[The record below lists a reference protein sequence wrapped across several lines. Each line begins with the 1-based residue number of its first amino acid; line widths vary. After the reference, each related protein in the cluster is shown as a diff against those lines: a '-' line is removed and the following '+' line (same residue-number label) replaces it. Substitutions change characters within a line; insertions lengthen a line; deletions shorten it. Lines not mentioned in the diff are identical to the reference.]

1 LQIGLILRGVGR
13 DFEVLKSDV
22 FLIDPVRRPRFKSSP
37 QMAFAIEIW
46 QHKALGF
53 MADRQGNV
61 R

>member
-1 LQIGLILRGVGR
+1 M
-13 DFEVLKSDV
+13 LKSDV
-22 FLIDPVRRPRFKSSP
+22 FLVNSVRRPRLKSSTK
-37 QMAFAIEIW
+37 MTVAIEIR